1 MPGRYRSGGIHE
13 RFKFRK
19 EIWPTDDARPA
30 ARATDRG
37 RTGDKVDH
45 FDPAAAPLGTDE
57 EAGGGRL
64 VVSEDDIRRATTPP
78 PVAAE
83 PHRFFIWG
91 FAPLFVI
98 IGFVALGLILA
109 GFVLFS
115 DPASP

>member
-1 MPGRYRSGGIHE
+1 MTDSNSGKKSGRRMTPDQL
-13 RFKFRK
+13 R
-19 EIWPTDDARPA
+19 A
-30 ARATDRG
+30 ATDRG

-91 FAPLFVI
+91 FAPLLVI

-109 GFVLFS
+109 GLVLFS
-115 DPASP
+115 AL